1 MPEENKPDAA
11 QNTESSA
18 ATAAQQNKET
28 TPSQGGSADDKSKTF
43 TQDDLDRLLAK
54 TRREE
59 KAKYEKELENANKS
73 ELERLKADLAERD
86 AKLAERETKDEVTSF
101 LQKSGCKRPEAAFLL
116 VKSSISRGKDGKIE
130 DLKGLLAEAKQLA
143 PEFFDDTKTRPGSA
157 DAGSK
162 GEGGTKSVGQ
172 KFNDAIR
179 EAAGY
184 KVN

>member
-11 QNTESSA
+11 QNTDSSKA
-18 ATAAQQNKET
+18 AAAQQNENP

-59 KAKYEKELENANKS
+59 KAKYEKQLEDASKS
-73 ELERLKADLAERD
+73 EVERLKADLAERD
-86 AKLAERETKDEVTSF
+86 ARLAERETKDDVTGF
-101 LQKSGCKRPEAAFLL
+101 LQQNGCKRPEAAYLL
-116 VKSSISRGKDGKIE
+116 VKGSISRGKDGKVE

-143 PEFFDDTKTRPGSA
+143 PEFFDDSKPRPGSA
-157 DAGSK
+157 DAGK
-162 GEGGTKSVGQ
+162 KEDGGTRSVGQ

>member
-1 MPEENKPDAA
+1 MAEDNTSDATK
-11 QNTESSA
+11 NTEPSA
-18 ATAAQQNKET
+18 SDDPKST

-157 DAGSK
+157 DAGPK